1 MRIGVDYYPE
11 HWPEEVWEQDADR
24 MQDAGVSVVRMA
36 EFAWSRLEPEE
47 GVYEF
52 GWLDRAVQVFTERG
66 IDIVLCTPTCTP
78 PQWMFHRYP
87 EVIQVGR
94 DGNKIPIGV
103 RGHRCM
109 SNLRYRDFCDKIIS
123 RMVGR
128 YCDNPNVIGYQID
141 NELEANHCRCPE
153 CVSRFRKYVQEKYH
167 TIDAVNRAYG
177 NAVWSGEYSCFEEIE
192 PPTAAVLQ
200 WQNPSLTLDYNR
212 YASESTVDYVRFQE
226 QIIRELAPD
235 ALITTNNWLCE
246 NMPDFYDMFETLD
259 VVSYDNYPALT
270 LPKDRQTL
278 YSHAF
283 HLDLMR
289 GIKRQNFWIMEQLSG
304 AMGSWMPMTPTL
316 YPGMLEGYSLQA
328 FAHGA
333 DTVIQF
339 RFRTACSGAEM
350 YWHGLLDHSNMP
362 GRRYKEFEHL
372 CRRAEQL
379 EEVRESEIIS
389 SVAVLYGSDQEYAFK
404 LQHQAEGM
412 YYLEQLKSLHD
423 AFTAIGMNVDIIDE
437 KADLSGYD
445 IVLAP
450 TLQITNEIVVQQ
462 LYQFVAEGGT
472 VVLTNRCGVKD
483 MYNKCQMD
491 LLPTVYRELVGVH
504 VEEYDVIGTVMQDV
518 CIQDD
523 ELRQS
528 FEQTRKVQ
536 WQGEPVKPCAT
547 QWCDLL
553 KADTAEVLA
562 VYQAQEGS
570 REAFYRGT
578 PVVTRNEYGTGEAY
592 YLGTVLDRASYIS
605 LAKTLAKRRQ
615 LEYDENLPL
624 GMEVTTRVGTKQEWR
639 FWFNNTMQT
648 VCLQDGKTF
657 APFEMKV
664 AHRKRGET
672 TWEFYPN

>member
-1 MRIGVDYYPE
+1 
-11 HWPEEVWEQDADR
+11 
-24 MQDAGVSVVRMA
+24 
-36 EFAWSRLEPEE
+36 
-47 GVYEF
+47 
-52 GWLDRAVQVFTERG
+52 
-66 IDIVLCTPTCTP
+66 
-78 PQWMFHRYP
+78 
-87 EVIQVGR
+87 
-94 DGNKIPIGV
+94 
-103 RGHRCM
+103 
-109 SNLRYRDFCDKIIS
+109 
-123 RMVGR
+123 
-128 YCDNPNVIGYQID
+128 
-141 NELEANHCRCPE
+141 
-153 CVSRFRKYVQEKYH
+153 
-167 TIDAVNRAYG
+167 
-177 NAVWSGEYSCFEEIE
+177 
-192 PPTAAVLQ
+192 
-200 WQNPSLTLDYNR
+200 
-212 YASESTVDYVRFQE
+212 
-226 QIIRELAPD
+226 
-235 ALITTNNWLCE
+235 
-246 NMPDFYDMFETLD
+246 
-259 VVSYDNYPALT
+259 
-270 LPKDRQTL
+270 
-278 YSHAF
+278 
-283 HLDLMR
+283 
-289 GIKRQNFWIMEQLSG
+289 
-304 AMGSWMPMTPTL
+304 MTPTL

-339 RFRTACSGAEM
+339 HFRTACSGAEM

-372 CRRAEQL
+372 CRRAGQL

-389 SVAVLYGSDQEYAFK
+389 SVAILYGSDQEYAFK

-423 AFTAIGMNVDIIDE
+423 AFAAIGMNVDIIDE

-504 VEEYDVIGTVMQDV
+504 VEEYDVIGTVIQDV

-536 WQGEPVKPCAT
+536 WQGETVKPCAT
-547 QWCDLL
+547 QGCDLL

-578 PVVTRNEYGTGEAY
+578 PVVTRNEYGIGEAY